1 MVFVAVAILASAA
14 LAAGTAYL
22 VVRWSR
28 RRVLW
33 ALAPVF
39 LVLWFLIGAVP
50 LVLMG
55 KYFAGQRAAAAAV
68 EAERAAA
75 IARDLRER
83 GVAEQNRTA
92 GER

>member
-14 LAAGTAYL
+14 LAAGSAYL

-28 RRVLW
+28 RPVLW

-39 LVLWFLIGAVP
+39 LLLWLAIGTVP
-50 LVLMG
+50 VVMIG
-55 KYFAGQRAAAAAV
+55 NYFATQRAAAAAV

-75 IARDLRER
+75 IARELRER
-83 GVAEQNRTA
+83 TVMEVVPDAETP
-92 GER
+92 